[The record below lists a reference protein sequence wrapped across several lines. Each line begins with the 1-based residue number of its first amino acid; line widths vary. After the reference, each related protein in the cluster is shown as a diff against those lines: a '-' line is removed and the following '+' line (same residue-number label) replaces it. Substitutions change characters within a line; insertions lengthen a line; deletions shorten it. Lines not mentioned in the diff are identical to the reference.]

1 MIFEILFQ
9 EPPLPDPLEAGWEGE
24 RVCEVLEETDQIR
37 ALCCTF
43 PPGVGHDRHVHTPH
57 FGYVLN
63 DGVVMQ
69 ITDETGTRTSNPS
82 TAGTSW
88 WSDGNT
94 HEVLN
99 VGDVTGVYL
108 IIEPKQIAVQ
118 ED

>member
-1 MIFEILFQ
+1 MIFELVMQ

-24 RVCEVLEETDQIR
+24 PVCEVMEETDQIR
-37 ALCCTF
+37 ALRCSF
-43 PPGVGHDRHVHTPH
+43 PPGGGHERHTHAPH
-57 FGYVLN
+57 FGYMLTS
-63 DGVVMQ
+63 GTIMQ
-69 ITDETGTRTSNPS
+69 ITDETGTRVSNPS

-108 IIEPKQIAVQ
+108 IIEPKQIVAQ
-118 ED
+118 EE